1 MSPKRLCFNPSCA
14 EPQNSAEAI
23 RCHHCGSALLLQERY
38 WATQLLGQGGLSRT
52 FLATDSAQSDLA
64 QAYVIKQYRSRDIAA
79 LAENRIQPNPDPIDR
94 LKTLAKYPLFPAL
107 LDVFEEADSL
117 YLVQA
122 YISGDSLATLLA
134 TQGQFK
140 VAEVWQILETVL
152 PIAQVAHS
160 LQLIHGDIK
169 PENIICVRSAQ
180 LAENSLNRLA
190 NCSLV
195 LVDWGLTSA
204 SAQPSGSP
212 EYAAP
217 EQIRGSA
224 GFSSDLYSLG
234 VTCIHLL
241 TGIHPFSLFDVSSNT
256 WVWQNYWVQNAADSS
271 DRYETQA
278 LIQLLDRLIAPD
290 LSQRFSTVAEAIAV
304 LQSVRRKK
312 IIVPAVSPRWECYA
326 TLVGH
331 QGVFSSVNSV
341 AIAPDNTV
349 LASGSD
355 DKTIRVWSTETG
367 KEQAILQAH
376 TQFVKSVAFHP
387 HDPNVLASGSSDRTI
402 KIWDWQQNQPIQTLA
417 GHTNHVNAIAFS
429 PDGTQIASASADKT
443 VRLWDLQTGCSTVL
457 KGHTLA
463 VQAIAFSPDGTQI
476 ASASVDTTVRIWD
489 LATQKQIQR
498 LEGHTWA
505 VRAIAY
511 SPNGNWLA
519 TGSEDRT
526 IRVWEP
532 SAWHCV
538 NVLSGH
544 PWAIAAL
551 GFFPDSERLIS
562 GSWDKT
568 VKFWQVNTGTEIT
581 ALTGHTDSVNSVAI
595 AIDGSF
601 LATGSKDKT
610 IKLWRLVN

>member
-1 MSPKRLCFNPSCA
+1 MSHKRLCFNSACA

-23 RCHHCGSALLLQERY
+23 RCDRCGSALLLQDRY
-38 WATQLLGQGGLSRT
+38 WATQLLGQGGSSRT
-52 FLATDSAQSDLA
+52 FLAADSAQSGSSE
-64 QAYVIKQYRSRDIAA
+64 AYVIKQYRIDRVAA
-79 LAENRIQPNPDPIDR
+79 DSIDR
-94 LKTLAKYPLFPAL
+94 LKTLAKHPIFPAL
-107 LDVFEEADSL
+107 LDVFEEADEL

-122 YISGDSLATLLA
+122 YIAGDSLAALLA

-140 VAEVWQILETVL
+140 VAEVWQILETML
-152 PIAQVAHS
+152 PIAQSAHS
-160 LQLIHGDIK
+160 LQVIHGDIK
-169 PENIICVRSAQ
+169 PENIIAVRSAQ
-180 LAENSLNRLA
+180 SAENALNRLA

-195 LVDWGLTSA
+195 LVDWGLNLV
-204 SAQPSGSP
+204 AQPSGSP

-217 EQIRGSA
+217 EQLRGSA

-241 TGIHPFSLFDVSSNT
+241 TGIHPFNLFAASSNT

-271 DRYETQA
+271 DRYEIQA

-290 LSQRFSTVAEAIAV
+290 LSQRFATAAEAIAA

-312 IIVPAVSPRWECYA
+312 IIVPAVSPSWECYA

-331 QGVFSSVNSV
+331 QGVFPSVNSV
-341 AIAPDNTV
+341 AIAPDHSV

-367 KEQAILQAH
+367 KEQAILQDH
-376 TQFVKSVAFHP
+376 SQFVKSVAFHP
-387 HDPNVLASGSSDRTI
+387 HDSNVLASGSSDRTV
-402 KIWDWQQNQPIQTLA
+402 KIWDWQQNQPIQTLT

-429 PDGTQIASASADKT
+429 PDGTQIASASSDKT
-443 VRLWDLQTGCSTVL
+443 VKLWELQSRDCRATL

-463 VQAIAFSPDGTQI
+463 IQAIAYSPDGTQI
-476 ASASVDTTVRIWD
+476 VSASSDKTARVWD
-489 LATQKQIQR
+489 LATQRQLQI

-511 SPNGNWLA
+511 SPDGNWLA

-526 IRVWEP
+526 ICLWDT
-532 SAWHCV
+532 ATWHCAL
-538 NVLSGH
+538 VLSGH

-551 GFFPDSERLIS
+551 AFFPDSETLIS

-568 VKFWQVNTGTEIT
+568 AKFWQVNSGTELT

-595 AIDGSF
+595 AIDGSC

-610 IKLWRLVN
+610 VKLWRQPPQQ

>member
-1 MSPKRLCFNPSCA
+1 MSYKRLCFNSQCA
-14 EPQNSAEAI
+14 APQNAAEAI
-23 RCHHCGSALLLQERY
+23 RCDRCGAALLLQDRY
-38 WATQLLGQGGLSRT
+38 WATQLLGQGGSSRT
-52 FLATDSAQSDLA
+52 FLATDSTQSGS
-64 QAYVIKQYRSRDIAA
+64 YVIKQYQRDRVAA
-79 LAENRIQPNPDPIDR
+79 GSIDR
-94 LKTLAKYPLFPAL
+94 LKTLAKHLIVPAL
-107 LDVFEEADSL
+107 LDVFEAADYL

-122 YISGDSLATLLA
+122 YIVGDSLAKLLA

-152 PIAQVAHS
+152 PIAQLAHS
-160 LQLIHGDIK
+160 LQMIHGDIR
-169 PENIICVRSAQ
+169 PENLIRVCSAQ
-180 LAENSLNRLA
+180 SAENNS
-190 NCSLV
+190 SLV
-195 LVDWGLTSA
+195 LVDWGLNLD

-217 EQIRGSA
+217 EQLRGSA

-241 TGIHPFSLFDVSSNT
+241 TGIHPFSLFDASSNT

-290 LSQRFSTVAEAIAV
+290 LSQRFATAAEAIAA

-312 IIVPAVSPRWECYA
+312 MIVPAVSPSWECYA

-331 QGVFSSVNSV
+331 QGIFPSVNSV
-341 AIAPDNTV
+341 AIAPDHSV

-355 DKTIRVWSTETG
+355 DKTIRVWSMETG
-367 KEQAILQAH
+367 KEQAILQDH
-376 TQFVKSVAFHP
+376 SQFVKSVAFNP
-387 HDPNVLASGSSDRTI
+387 HDSNVLASGSSDRTI
-402 KIWDWQQNQPIQTLA
+402 KIWDWQQSQPLQTLT

-429 PDGTQIASASADKT
+429 PDGTQIASASSDKT
-443 VRLWDLQTGCSTVL
+443 LKLWDLRSADCSTTL

-463 VQAIAFSPDGTQI
+463 VQSIAFSPDGSQI
-476 ASASVDTTVRIWD
+476 ASASSDKTARVWD
-489 LATQKQIQR
+489 LATQRQIQI

-511 SPNGNWLA
+511 SPDGNWLA

-526 IRVWEP
+526 ICLWDT
-532 SAWHCV
+532 ATWQCV
-538 NVLSGH
+538 QVLSGH

-551 GFFPDSERLIS
+551 AFFPDSETLIS

-568 VKFWQVNTGTEIT
+568 AKFWQVNSGTELT

-595 AIDGSF
+595 AIDGSCV
-601 LATGSKDKT
+601 ATGSKDKT
-610 IKLWRLVN
+610 VKLWRQIA